1 MREGE
6 TIRLRWAG
14 SPEPDL
20 LGYRVYRR
28 ALPDG
33 RRVLLTADPVPEPDY
48 QDRPPPGPVAYT
60 VTAVD
65 RSRWRNESTPSAE
78 VRGAP

>member
-1 MREGE
+1 M
-6 TIRLRWAG
+6 

-33 RRVLLTADPVPEPDY
+33 CRVLLTAEPVPEPEY
-48 QDRPPPGPVAYT
+48 RDRPRGGPVAYT

-65 RSRWRNESTPSAE
+65 HSRKRNESAPSAE
-78 VRGAP
+78 VPVLP